1 VNDHSSRFVTGQ
13 FAPVL
18 EEATI
23 TDLRVTGEIPREL
36 VGRYVRNGPNPL
48 GPVGRDHHWFLGEGM
63 LHGIRLRDGKAEWYR
78 NRAVRAGTVPASL
91 GERDPGGPKGFKG
104 VDAAPNTNVLT
115 LGGRTYA
122 TVEGG
127 INPVEF
133 DFDLNTISRSDFGGV
148 LTNGF
153 TAHTR
158 HDPETGEHHA
168 MIYNFAAPGKAHYL
182 RLAGDLG
189 VLNRITL
196 PLSGA
201 TLVHDMAIT
210 RRHAVVFDLNLGMSI
225 PKLLQ
230 RKFVP
235 TFNPRR
241 PGRVGVVPIDGSAR
255 DVRWFEVDP
264 CFIFHAMNAH
274 EEDGAILIDVCR
286 YDGADAGADALGGH
300 ATLDRWRL
308 DLSGA
313 SARVRE
319 ERLDDVGH
327 EFPQVNE
334 GVTGRPYRYG
344 YAIATDS
351 PGRILKRD
359 FLTGSTEVHAVD
371 YGTAGEFAFVPRAGA
386 TAEDDGWLMGFV
398 THAEGASSTFLI
410 LNAADLS
417 GEPAARIEVPRRIP
431 LGFHGTFIPDR
442 DIRS

>member
-1 VNDHSSRFVTGQ
+1 VNDHSSKFTTGP
-13 FAPVL
+13 FAPVR

-23 TDLRVTGEIPREL
+23 TDLRVIGEIPHEL
-36 VGRYVRNGPNPL
+36 AGRYVRNGPNPL

-78 NRAVRAGTVPASL
+78 NRAVRAGLVPASL
-91 GERDPGGPKGFKG
+91 GEKDPGGPKGFKG
-104 VDAAPNTNVLT
+104 VDMAPNTNVLV

-133 DFDLNTISRSDFGGV
+133 DFDLDTISRSDFGGV

-153 TAHTR
+153 TAHAR
-158 HDPETGEHHA
+158 KCPETGEHHA
-168 MIYNFAAPGKAHYL
+168 MIYNFAAPGKTHYL
-182 RLAGDLG
+182 RLSGDG
-189 VLNRITL
+189 AVLNRITL
-196 PLSGA
+196 RLAGA
-201 TLVHDMAIT
+201 TLVHDMVIT
-210 RRHAVVFDLNLGMSI
+210 RRHALIFDLNLGMSI

-274 EEDGAILIDVCR
+274 EAAGAILVDVCR
-286 YDGADAGADALGGH
+286 YEGADAGADALGGH

-308 DLSGA
+308 DLSGG

-319 ERLDDVGH
+319 ERLDDVGQ
-327 EFPQVNE
+327 EFPRVNDE
-334 GVTGRPYRYG
+334 VIGRPYRYG
-344 YAIATDS
+344 YAIGTGS
-351 PGRILKRD
+351 NGRILKRD
-359 FLTGSTEVHAVD
+359 FRTGSTEFQAVD
-371 YGTAGEFAFVPRAGA
+371 YGIPGEFTFVPRAGA

-398 THAEGASSTFLI
+398 THAGGNASTFLI
-410 LNAADLS
+410 LNAADMS

-431 LGFHGTFIPDR
+431 LGFHGAYIPDSQLR
-442 DIRS
+442 P